1 MGRILLIIAAVIAAL
16 FLLGPLL
23 GFVFSLLKW
32 ILIIGAIF
40 GVVVLGVTFLSTRA
54 KRT

>member
-16 FLLGPLL
+16 FLLGPVL

-32 ILIIGAIF
+32 ILIIGAII